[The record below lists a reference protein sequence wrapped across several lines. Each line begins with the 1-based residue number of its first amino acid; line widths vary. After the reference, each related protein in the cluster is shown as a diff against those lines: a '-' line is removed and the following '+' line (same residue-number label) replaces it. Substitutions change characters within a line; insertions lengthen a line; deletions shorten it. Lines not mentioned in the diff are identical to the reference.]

1 MIIHIGDNISLLEKD
16 ILLILDKKSV
26 ELSKVNRNLIN
37 NLIDNGMLINS
48 IDSDIKSY
56 IIVQEKESC
65 KLYVSNISST
75 SLLNRHR
82 DIDRRD
88 INE

>member
-1 MIIHIGDNISLLEKD
+1 MIIHIGDNISLLEED
-16 ILLILDKKSV
+16 ILLILDRKTV
-26 ELSKVNRNLIN
+26 ELSRDNKLFIQ
-37 NLIDNGMLINS
+37 NLIDNNLLRNDMNS
-48 IDSDIKSY
+48 EIKSY
-56 IIVQEKESC
+56 IIVQEKDNL

-88 INE
+88 TNE

>member
-16 ILLILDKKSV
+16 ILLILDKNSV
-26 ELSKVNRNLIN
+26 ELSKDNKNIIN

-56 IIVQEKESC
+56 IIVQKEDKC
-65 KLYVSNISST
+65 KLYVSNISSV

-82 DIDRRD
+82 DMDRRD

>member
-16 ILLILDKKSV
+16 ILLILDRKTV
-26 ELSKVNRNLIN
+26 ELSKDNKALISK
-37 NLIDNGMLINS
+37 LIDSDMLINDMNS
-48 IDSDIKSY
+48 NIKSY
-56 IIVQEKESC
+56 IIVQEKGNL

-88 INE
+88 TNE

>member
-1 MIIHIGDNISLLEKD
+1 MIIHIGNNISLLERD
-16 ILLILDKKSV
+16 ILLILDRKTV
-26 ELSKVNRNLIN
+26 ELSKVNKAFVN
-37 NLIDNGMLINS
+37 NLIDNNELMNNMNP
-48 IDSDIKSY
+48 DIKSY
-56 IIVQEKESC
+56 IIVQEKGNL

-88 INE
+88 TNE

>member
-16 ILLILDKKSV
+16 ILLILDKKSI
-26 ELSKVNRNLIN
+26 ELSKINSSFIN
-37 NLIDNGMLINS
+37 NLIDNDMLVNN
-48 IDSDIKSY
+48 IDSDTKSY
-56 IIVQEKESC
+56 IIVQEKDKC
-65 KLYVSNISST
+65 KLYVSNISSI

-82 DIDRRD
+82 DTDRRD